1 MIAKFGRLQK
11 FETTIMNFISSL
23 IIQNENENTISRL
36 NYYTQK
42 NWKINSVKTF

>member
-23 IIQNENENTISRL
+23 IIQNENTISRL